1 MLTVLVVMDL
11 PSGQAYHAAT
21 LAALGHAASDA
32 GLDAGIRV
40 VPTDQIDDDIFSR
53 LGGPGTA
60 VVIGPGSPYRDPD
73 RAHEVIRLARERG
86 VPLVGT

>member
-1 MLTVLVVMDL
+1 MLTAVVLIDL
-11 PSGQAYHAAT
+11 PEGQAYHAAT
-21 LAALGHAASDA
+21 IAALRHAADQA
-32 GLDAGIRV
+32 GLKTDIRV
-40 VPTDQIDDDIFSR
+40 VPTDQIDDDVFAR

-73 RAHEVIRLARERG
+73 AAHEVIRLARERG